1 MIRRAAIVG
10 MIAGAATAAATA
22 ALASTVRCIDT
33 PIFYYPLAVIWASLG
48 IASIAAGAAIAPVPT
63 RRRYAVPLL
72 LIGVVLV
79 AVALVGPPYRT
90 CSQFMMLVPR

>member
-1 MIRRAAIVG
+1 MIWRAATVG
-10 MIAGAATAAATA
+10 VIAGAATAAATA

-33 PIFYYPLAVIWASLG
+33 PVFYYPLALVWASVG
-48 IASIAAGAAIAPVPT
+48 IASIAAGAAMASVPGGRRLAIA
-63 RRRYAVPLL
+63 LL
-72 LIGVVLV
+72 LIGVVLA

>member
-1 MIRRAAIVG
+1 MIRRAATVG

-33 PIFYYPLAVIWASLG
+33 PVFYYPLAVIWASVG
-48 IASIAAGAAIAPVPT
+48 IASIAAGAAIAVPT